1 VTTLSTVRSAP
12 AAPPAPDLTG
22 RDRIAW
28 NVLVSWGGQLVFV
41 AAGFLMPRLI
51 DAHLG
56 QRMLGIWDLSWS
68 VVTTVG
74 YSSLGVGSS
83 TNRYVAKY
91 RAARDV
97 AGIRRATSSVFF
109 VELSLGGIALLL
121 TLLASLLV
129 PLIMRER
136 LGADGQMV
144 AGLIALLGASVAVQ
158 MGLEVFRGVMTGCHR
173 WDFHNAVTSGSYGII
188 VAGMAAAL
196 LSGGGLLSVAAV
208 YFAGTVM
215 TEIVRALIAHRVCP
229 ELRIRLAYAEWGQAR
244 SMVKF
249 GAKSFLEAFA
259 AIILGMGST
268 LLITG
273 YLGPSALAVFS
284 RPAGLVR
291 QAASFVAKFAHVLT
305 PTASALHGS
314 GHREELG
321 RFLIATTRQAVCL
334 ALPSMLF
341 LSIMGAPILNLWM
354 GSRYEEGLLL
364 AVMALGSVPLLVQ
377 APAMT
382 ILMGMNMHGRMAIL
396 MNAMALCGLG
406 LGMVALRN
414 LGWGLVATSVLL
426 SAPVVIGQG
435 IVLPIYTCRRVG
447 VPLSHYLRNG
457 FVVPIAC
464 ALPFGVCAAVAR
476 LLLGHRPLL
485 AILVG
490 GVTGGLAMAPLYWYW
505 VLSPGMRRQL
515 VAGVARRLPRVLSTA
530 AGSPA
535 ASVDRG

>member
-1 VTTLSTVRSAP
+1 MTLATVSSPSTESR
-12 AAPPAPDLTG
+12 APDLTG

-109 VELSLGGIALLL
+109 VELALGGVALLL

-129 PLIMRER
+129 PMLMRER
-136 LGADGQMV
+136 LGAEGAQL
-144 AGLIALLGASVAVQ
+144 AGLIALLGASVSVQ

-173 WDFHNAVTSGSYGII
+173 WDIHNAVTSGSYGII
-188 VAGMAAAL
+188 VAGMAGAL
-196 LSGGGLLSVAAV
+196 VAGGGLLSLAAV
-208 YFAGTVM
+208 YFAGTVL
-215 TEIVRALIAHRVCP
+215 TEIGRAFLAHRVCP

-249 GAKSFLEAFA
+249 GAKSFLEAFG
-259 AIILGMGST
+259 AIILGVGST
-268 LLITG
+268 LLVTG
-273 YLGPSALAVFS
+273 YLGPNALAVFS

-305 PTASALHGS
+305 PTASALHGG
-314 GHREELG
+314 GHTEELG
-321 RFLIATTRQAVCL
+321 QFLIATTRQAVCL

-341 LSIMGAPILNLWM
+341 LAIMGSPILHLWM
-354 GSRYEEGLLL
+354 GSRYDEGLLL
-364 AVMALGSVPLLVQ
+364 ALMALGSVPLLVQ

-396 MNAMALCGLG
+396 TNVTALCGLG
-406 LGMVALRN
+406 LGAVALRN
-414 LGWGLVATSVLL
+414 LGWGLVATSVLF
-426 SAPVVIGQG
+426 SAPTLIGQG
-435 IVLPIYTCRRVG
+435 IILPVYTCRKVG
-447 VPLSHYLRNG
+447 VPLSHYLRSG

-464 ALPFGVCAAVAR
+464 ALPFGACAAIAR
-476 LLLGHRPLL
+476 LLLGHRPLV
-485 AILVG
+485 AVIVG
-490 GVTGGLAMAPLYWYW
+490 GLTGALTMAPLYWYC
-505 VLSPGMRRQL
+505 VLSQATRRQL
-515 VAGVARRLPRVLSTA
+515 AASAARCLRRALSTA